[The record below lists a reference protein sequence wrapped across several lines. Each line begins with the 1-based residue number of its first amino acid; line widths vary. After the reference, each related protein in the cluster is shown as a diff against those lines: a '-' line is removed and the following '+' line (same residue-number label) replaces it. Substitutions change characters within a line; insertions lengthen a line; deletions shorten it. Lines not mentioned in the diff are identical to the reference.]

1 MLGVQLTYMPPG
13 AHGNLYLDDV
23 LIGALPATPT
33 PTPVLPAKVT
43 WTFDA
48 VPNTNANNSVGT
60 ALSQSGT
67 WYDNPGAPATSIFSW
82 LASGAGSSAGCVA
95 SWVTFTAQNQND
107 KFTFTPA
114 SLPWDW
120 SAAGLNLKGIRGMV
134 WVDSSISNGYPGVQV
149 SIASGASSFWEQ
161 SPWISLTKD
170 GWTAVSY
177 EPTFG
182 GRASPLV
189 PGRHGVFGHRFRPRV
204 RQTGQRG
211 ALLI

>member
-1 MLGVQLTYMPPG
+1 
-13 AHGNLYLDDV
+13 
-23 LIGALPATPT
+23 
-33 PTPVLPAKVT
+33 
-43 WTFDA
+43 
-48 VPNTNANNSVGT
+48 
-60 ALSQSGT
+60 
-67 WYDNPGAPATSIFSW
+67 
-82 LASGAGSSAGCVA
+82 VA

-177 EPTFG
+177 EPTFSG
-182 GRASPLV
+182 GSSADVRLLWFQAATGSSGTV
-189 PGRHGVFGHRFRPRV
+189 FAPGYVKLDSV
-204 RQTGQRG
+204 E
-211 ALLI
+211 LY